1 MKSKWQELVA
11 GRTGC
16 YKIKENET
24 TEDLGKWL
32 RCYSH
37 QGSTLKVVNSNKST
51 FLKGAASK
59 CVPPFILNPKN
70 SPQYF

>member
-1 MKSKWQELVA
+1 MRIKIKSKGQELVA

-24 TEDLGKWL
+24 TQDLGKWL

-37 QGSTLKVVNSNKST
+37 
-51 FLKGAASK
+51 
-59 CVPPFILNPKN
+59 
-70 SPQYF
+70 